1 MNEATHPQRIDG
13 YAAAVLDVAKAEGDT
28 SRITDELFRVA
39 RGIDA
44 SEELRETLAD
54 PAIPVD
60 RKIGIVND
68 LLDGR
73 ASKAAVALVNMVVAA
88 GRTRD
93 LVEVA
98 NRVASLAAEQES
110 ATLAEIR
117 TAFELDDETVAR
129 LTASLERRTGKRIQP
144 KVVVDPSVM
153 GGVVVKVGETIFDGS
168 ARSRLDNLREAWG

>member
-1 MNEATHPQRIDG
+1 MGEATHTQRIDG

-39 RGIDA
+39 RSVDG

-54 PAIPVD
+54 PAIPVG
-60 RKIGIVND
+60 RKIAIVND

-73 ASKAAVALVNMVVAA
+73 ASKATIALVNMVVAA

-93 LVEVA
+93 LLEVA

-117 TAFELDDETVAR
+117 TAFELDDETVTR
-129 LTASLERRTGKRIQP
+129 LTESLERRLGKRIQP
-144 KVVVDPSVM
+144 KVVIDPSVM